1 MIYLSVFSLFWV
13 LFGGAG
19 LIIGNDAIFITGIVS
34 SGVYAVG
41 LRLLTEIKK
50 KENN

>member
-1 MIYLSVFSLFWV
+1 MIYFSVFATFWV
-13 LFGGAG
+13 LFGAAG
-19 LIIGNDAIFITGIVS
+19 LIIGDDALFITGIVS

-41 LRLLTEIKK
+41 LRLFTEIKK